1 MKNLKVPE
9 SLGSSPP
16 HGGAPLAEIMFQIRL
31 EKPTA
36 GVDFGI
42 QEGSGSNYVT
52 LQKQRSTGEDLV
64 FDFVLN
70 LKSQTGESPIFV
82 GAVAQG
88 APLERF
94 VYIDIGTAAGQMD
107 TIWSRRLK
115 VPLKSI
121 TWELLR
127 QVQADSQA
135 VLAITVPG
143 VGKDGGPACGSVKGG
158 EGWNVKA

>member
-1 MKNLKVPE
+1 MEVK
-9 SLGSSPP
+9 
-16 HGGAPLAEIMFQIRL
+16 FQIRL
-31 EKPTA
+31 EKPNA

-42 QEGSGSNYVT
+42 QQGSGSNYVT

-70 LKSQTGESPIFV
+70 LKSQTGELPIFT

-88 APLERF
+88 SPQERF
-94 VYIDIGTAAGQMD
+94 VYIDIGTAAGQMG
-107 TIWSRRLK
+107 TVWSRRLK

-127 QVQADSQA
+127 QLQTDPQA
-135 VLAITVPG
+135 VLEITVPG
-143 VGKDGGPACGSVKGG
+143 IGKDGGPTCGSVKGG
-158 EGWNVKA
+158 KGWKIKA